1 MKYKYKMIDNI
12 AQYDKSI
19 YGDVRGVGNRS
30 SLREMIDKLHEGDI
44 VEVEK
49 LSDIARDVD
58 DFLMIYKHIKD
69 RGASLV
75 CSSENDMVLAII
87 ELSKT
92 KRIVGRPSKEIN
104 IELFKDCYDKW
115 VNGEMK
121 IQKMQE
127 LLGYKTKA
135 GVYKAIERY
144 QKKNGLR

>member
-69 RGASLV
+69 RGANLI

-115 VNGEMK
+115 TNGEMK
-121 IQKMQE
+121 IQEMQE

>member
-1 MKYKYKMIDNI
+1 MEYKYKMIDNI

-69 RGASLV
+69 RGANLI

-121 IQKMQE
+121 IQEMQE

-144 QKKNGLR
+144 RKKNGLR

>member
-49 LSDIARDVD
+49 LSNIARDVD
-58 DFLMIYKHIKD
+58 DFLMIYRHIKD

-75 CSSENDMVLAII
+75 CSSDNDMVLAII
-87 ELSKT
+87 ELSKA
-92 KRIVGRPSKEIN
+92 KRIVGRPSKEVN

-121 IQKMQE
+121 IQEMQE

>member
-19 YGDVRGVGNRS
+19 YGDVRGAGNRS
-30 SLREMIDKLHEGDI
+30 SLREMIDKLHEGDT

-69 RGASLV
+69 RGANLI

-92 KRIVGRPSKEIN
+92 KRIVGRPSKEVN
-104 IELFKDCYDKW
+104 IELFKDCYNKW

-121 IQKMQE
+121 IQEMQE
-127 LLGYKTKA
+127 FLGYKTKA

>member
-12 AQYDKSI
+12 AQYDESI

-69 RGASLV
+69 REANLI

-92 KRIVGRPSKEIN
+92 KRIVGRPSKEVN

-115 VNGEMK
+115 TNGEMK
-121 IQKMQE
+121 IQEMQE

-144 QKKNGLR
+144 QKKNRLR

>member
-1 MKYKYKMIDNI
+1 MKYRYKMIDNI
-12 AQYDKSI
+12 TQYDKSI

-30 SLREMIDKLHEGDI
+30 SLRAMIDKLHEGDI

-58 DFLMIYKHIKD
+58 DFLMIYKHIKE
-69 RGASLV
+69 RGANLV
-75 CSSENDMVLAII
+75 CSSESDIVLAII

-115 VNGEMK
+115 TNDEMK
-121 IQKMQE
+121 IQEMQE

>member
-58 DFLMIYKHIKD
+58 DFLIIYKHIKD
-69 RGASLV
+69 RGANLI

-115 VNGEMK
+115 TNGEMK
-121 IQKMQE
+121 IQEMQE

>member
-12 AQYDKSI
+12 TQYDKSI

-30 SLREMIDKLHEGDI
+30 SLREMIDKLHEEDI

-69 RGASLV
+69 KGANLI

-92 KRIVGRPSKEIN
+92 KRIVGRPSKEVN

-115 VNGEMK
+115 TNGEMK
-121 IQKMQE
+121 IQEMQE

>member
-69 RGASLV
+69 KDANLI

-92 KRIVGRPSKEIN
+92 KRI
-104 IELFKDCYDKW
+104 
-115 VNGEMK
+115 
-121 IQKMQE
+121 
-127 LLGYKTKA
+127 
-135 GVYKAIERY
+135 
-144 QKKNGLR
+144 